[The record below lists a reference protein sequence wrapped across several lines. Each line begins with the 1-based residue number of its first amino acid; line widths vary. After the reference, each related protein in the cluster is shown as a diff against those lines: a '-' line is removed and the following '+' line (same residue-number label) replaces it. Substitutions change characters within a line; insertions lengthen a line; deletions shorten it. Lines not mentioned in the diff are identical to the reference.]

1 MTTGEKIWSEQSTQ
15 YYDEGESYKQGVY
28 EVYASDIIEAID
40 KAIKD
45 ERNKVIEEIEP
56 ILKKIWELAYGK
68 TVNYIQL
75 RNDLRA
81 EYKKL
86 NSLKNP

>member
-1 MTTGEKIWSEQSTQ
+1 MTNEQN
-15 YYDEGESYKQGVY
+15 GLGKVI
-28 EVYASDIIEAID
+28 DILIQDAR
-40 KAIKD
+40 KD
-45 ERNKVIEEIEP
+45 ERNKVIEGIEP

-86 NSLKNP
+86 NSLKNPRLTGVSG

>member
-1 MTTGEKIWSEQSTQ
+1 MTNEENGLGKVI
-15 YYDEGESYKQGVY
+15 
-28 EVYASDIIEAID
+28 DILIQDAR
-40 KAIKD
+40 KD
-45 ERNKVIEEIEP
+45 EKNKVIEEIEP

>member
-1 MTTGEKIWSEQSTQ
+1 MQTNKEIRDKYITNKG
-15 YYDEGESYKQGVY
+15 G
-28 EVYASDIIEAID
+28 DIRRYRFSLSHEDIDQIQEATR
-40 KAIKD
+40 KD
-45 ERNKVIEEIEP
+45 ERERVIGEIEP

-86 NSLKNP
+86 NSLKEGK

>member
-1 MTTGEKIWSEQSTQ
+1 MTNEEIIRNTDIGLDLESSQIALYPVEIKKILNL
-15 YYDEGESYKQGVY
+15 
-28 EVYASDIIEAID
+28 AR
-40 KAIKD
+40 KD
-45 ERNKVIEEIEP
+45 EKNKVIEEIEP

-86 NSLKNP
+86 NQLKNP

>member
-1 MTTGEKIWSEQSTQ
+1 MTNEENGLGKVI
-15 YYDEGESYKQGVY
+15 
-28 EVYASDIIEAID
+28 DILIQDAR
-40 KAIKD
+40 KD

>member
-1 MTTGEKIWSEQSTQ
+1 MAQTQPTKGAEMTNEENGLGKVI
-15 YYDEGESYKQGVY
+15 
-28 EVYASDIIEAID
+28 DILIQDAR
-40 KAIKD
+40 KD
-45 ERNKVIEEIEP
+45 EKNKVIEEIEP